1 MFLADV
7 PLLESFVYSFSRK
20 DKCSFE
26 CNWIARAPLQVFRLD
41 CNSYEIE
48 QLKITHGASERKII
62 NKTSLFDALEK
73 YNRWK
78 NPLLSGEH
86 TTSPQDNVS
95 SLIINRLDYQ

>member
-1 MFLADV
+1 MFLAGV

-48 QLKITHGASERKII
+48 QLKITHRERVGKEIY
-62 NKTSLFDALEK
+62 K
-73 YNRWK
+73 
-78 NPLLSGEH
+78 
-86 TTSPQDNVS
+86 
-95 SLIINRLDYQ
+95 